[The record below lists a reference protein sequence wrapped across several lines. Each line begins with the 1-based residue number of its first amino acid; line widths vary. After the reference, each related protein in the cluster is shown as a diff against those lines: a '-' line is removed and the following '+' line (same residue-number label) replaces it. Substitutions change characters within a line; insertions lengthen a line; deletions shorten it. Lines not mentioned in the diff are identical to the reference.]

1 MLAINRTYGTTIGGA
16 LVITLLVSGS
26 SLTTVNDNGLQ
37 TNTKVIRSDLADMT
51 KTYTLQKG
59 MNYSLPGYTVGEN
72 VYSDAGNIVMD
83 KEKMYNLKKLD
94 QILRLEDGWNGN
106 KAKAFKPQLVTR
118 VRRIV
123 TALKFQP
130 ELFPTACD
138 SLQLEYEKEDGSY
151 LEIEATLADTWEVFE
166 IDNNGKEKYFSIPAE
181 IETIIKVVSSFYG

>member
-1 MLAINRTYGTTIGGA
+1 M
-16 LVITLLVSGS
+16 
-26 SLTTVNDNGLQ
+26 
-37 TNTKVIRSDLADMT
+37 RS
-51 KTYTLQKG
+51 
-59 MNYSLPGYTVGEN
+59 
-72 VYSDAGNIVMD
+72 
-83 KEKMYNLKKLD
+83 
-94 QILRLEDGWNGN
+94 
-106 KAKAFKPQLVTR
+106 
-118 VRRIV
+118 IV